1 MLVDK
6 SSASR
11 INTAM
16 VTKRPYNA
24 RKREEQKADTQSRI
38 IDAALARFA
47 MHGYDG
53 TGLRDVAKDAGVT
66 HAVIRLHFGT
76 KEELWR
82 AAVTLLF
89 ARFRHEIS
97 MPEDSGPVDLR
108 ELLTRYVRYC
118 AKHPEHVR
126 IMIHESIGDS
136 DRLAWMAETFIK
148 PGHDRLRPLLE
159 AEIARGAIPAISLM
173 SLTYML
179 SSAAQSLFM
188 LGSEA
193 RHIYKINVYDE
204 EVIEAHINGL
214 LTLIMQP
221 SH

>member
-1 MLVDK
+1 MEAHRLNRCM
-6 SSASR
+6 AS
-11 INTAM
+11 
-16 VTKRPYNA
+16 KRPYNA
-24 RKREEQKADTQSRI
+24 RKREEQKAETQGRI
-38 IDAALARFA
+38 LDAALARFA
-47 MHGYDG
+47 MHGYEG

-76 KEELWR
+76 KDELWR

-89 ARFRHEIS
+89 DRFRREIS
-97 MPEDSGPVDLR
+97 APDDGTPVDLR

-136 DRLAWMAETFIK
+136 DRLEWMATTFVK
-148 PGHDRLRPLLE
+148 PAHDRLRPLLE
-159 AEIARGAIPAISLM
+159 AEIARGAIPAIPLM

-188 LGSEA
+188 LGAEA
-193 RHIYKINVYDE
+193 RHIYGVDVYSE
-204 EVIEAHINGL
+204 EVIAAHVSGILALVGL
-214 LTLIMQP
+214 GQT
-221 SH
+221 